1 MSVGAKSRRAK
12 ILLGAVVA
20 ILVLIGALPHIDSH
34 LSRSQRIY
42 QIENARLELTEEL
55 ALEYARRMLM
65 SEGLDPESWHP
76 RLNQQA
82 STPDTY
88 LHRRDPN
95 SGKFYFTNATART
108 RIVSVRMDGRQ
119 IVRFTMKAL

>member
-1 MSVGAKSRRAK
+1 MSRRAK
-12 ILLGAVVA
+12 ILLGGVV
-20 ILVLIGALPHIDSH
+20 LLLLLIGALPHIDAQ

-42 QIENARLELTEEL
+42 HIENTRLDLTEEL

-65 SEGLDPESWHP
+65 SAGLDPQSWHP
-76 RLNQQA
+76 GLNQQA
-82 STPDTY
+82 STPDRY
-88 LHRRDPN
+88 FHRRDSN

-119 IVRFTMKAL
+119 IVCFTMKAL